1 VSILKPLCV
10 MERKDENWRC
20 SNAAKFAVIKRPQ
33 RYEVCGLHLAIVVTR
48 LLRNHQFVEVE
59 KK

>member
-1 VSILKPLCV
+1 